1 MGLDGTDPL
10 ESLRARWAEGATPAL
25 QMVCGSR
32 GTLLRRGA
40 PRRPLLCI
48 PASATCWSEKRA
60 SHSVG
65 VRECDARAFRC
76 ALWPVGTFC
85 WTQALRR
92 HAVTAVKVGLAEQCL
107 SCRTSS
113 GQAAELIRMLGQ
125 PAAASACSAAL
136 PGLRSAS
143 AVGERRRPLV
153 RISTFCNRQRAMY
166 SCNEPQKA
174 RNTDMNTEN

>member
-1 MGLDGTDPL
+1 MVQTRLSRCARAGQK
-10 ESLRARWAEGATPAL
+10 ESLL

-32 GTLLRRGA
+32 DAA
-40 PRRPLLCI
+40 PPRHQTCVRSTV
-48 PASATCWSEKRA
+48 PASGPCWSEKRL

-125 PAAASACSAAL
+125 PAAASACPAAL
-136 PGLRSAS
+136 PGLRSAR

-153 RISTFCNRQRAMY
+153 RISTFCNRKCPKY
-166 SCNEPQKA
+166 SCNVP
-174 RNTDMNTEN
+174 